1 MNLQKKILLL
11 LPVVLEAC
19 TASSYTRDGIAW
31 DGGVEAQMITNDT
44 ARISAR
50 GNGFTDPARVVDFV
64 MLKAAETAEAQGF
77 THFAML
83 STTDASRVSAY
94 TTPGTMQ
101 TNVYGS
107 SAYTTYNPGMT
118 NKVVKPGA
126 DTMVRFCKQP
136 PQSCGGMLPAHEVV
150 QNLGPKYIK
159 N

>member
-1 MNLQKKILLL
+1 MRFLRYCYFAIFALLG
-11 LPVVLEAC
+11 AC
-19 TASSYTRDGIAW
+19 ATQYSRDGMGFS
-31 DGGVEAQMITNDT
+31 GGVDAQMITNDT

-50 GNGFTDPARVVDFV
+50 GNGFTDRARVQDFV

-83 STTDASRVSAY
+83 GSADASSVSAY

-101 TNVYGS
+101 TNVYGN

-118 NKVVKPGA
+118 NTVVKPGA

-136 PQSCGGMLPAHEVV
+136 PQNCAGMLPAHEVV

-159 N
+159 D

>member
-1 MNLQKKILLL
+1 MRFLTLCSFLV
-11 LPVVLEAC
+11 PVFLAAC

-50 GNGFTDPARVVDFV
+50 GNGFTDQARVVDFV
-64 MLKAAETAEAQGF
+64 ILKAAETAEAQGF

-83 STTDASRVSAY
+83 STTDASRVSAH

-101 TNVYGS
+101 TNVYGN

-118 NKVVKPGA
+118 HAVVKPGA
-126 DTMVRFCKQP
+126 DTIVRFCKQP
-136 PQSCGGMLPAHEVV
+136 PQACGDMLSALEVV
-150 QNLGPKYIK
+150 KNLGPKYLK